1 MMARSMAELPFQIA
15 AARLRRCARNRL
27 GGNAEQQ
34 GTVGLAVAAD
44 ISTDVGTTLE
54 ALHNRRDR
62 NVAKKGRGIFLVYVD
77 IDAKHDK
84 EFNEWYNT
92 EHVPELLAVPGIL
105 AAARYVAVK
114 GGPKYLAVYELENV
128 GVMRTPAFTNR
139 PRTPWGQKVSPSV
152 IGSNLTR
159 IVGEQI
165 FPDGIE
171 MPERAMA
178 PVLQI
183 GRMSVASEID
193 AEWNAWYNGEYI
205 PGYRKVPGVIY
216 ARRYRVHEGTSK
228 YTTVYEFASTAV
240 PESAEWKHQNQHS
253 SPRSPR
259 MRQAMTHASG
269 SPGVYT
275 RMAP

>member
-1 MMARSMAELPFQIA
+1 M
-15 AARLRRCARNRL
+15 
-27 GGNAEQQ
+27 
-34 GTVGLAVAAD
+34 
-44 ISTDVGTTLE
+44 
-54 ALHNRRDR
+54 
-62 NVAKKGRGIFLVYVD
+62 AKKGSGIFLVYVD

-92 EHVPELLAVPGIL
+92 EHLPELLAVPGIL

-114 GGPKYLAVYELENV
+114 GGPKYLAFYELENV

-139 PRTPWGQKVSPSV
+139 PRTPWGQRVSPTV

-171 MPERAMA
+171 TPERAMA

-183 GRMSVASEID
+183 GRMSVPSEID

-216 ARRYRVHEGTSK
+216 ARRYRVHEGASK

-259 MRQAMTHASG
+259 MRQAMTHAPG

-275 RMAP
+275 RMDP